1 MKVKETRG
9 GKREGSGRPKLA
21 PTKTLSYRVPLKLAA
36 KIDKEIRKIISN
48 MKALIFLFLMCCIS
62 SLCSCTKP
70 EQTEGQ
76 CLIISLKYTTQKVY
90 FKTDTLYN
98 DYLTGHWFQVFVEN
112 KKIWDLDTGF
122 VVCDLN
128 IFEKRIYIIK

>member
-1 MKVKETRG
+1 MRF
-9 GKREGSGRPKLA
+9 
-21 PTKTLSYRVPLKLAA
+21 
-36 KIDKEIRKIISN
+36 IIF
-48 MKALIFLFLMCCIS
+48 ILFLCLIA
-62 SLCSCTKP
+62 SLCSCSK

-98 DYLTGHWFQVFVEN
+98 DYLTGHWFEVFVEN

-122 VVCDLN
+122 VVCDRDL
-128 IFEKRIYIIK
+128 FERRIYIVK